1 MAEFK
6 YKLNIQYFAKTQ
18 IQDVIVPEVFN
29 PYVVQR
35 TAELSA
41 LRRSGI
47 ISSNAELDR
56 LASSGGRLI
65 NMPFWDDLTGDD
77 EVLSDSGALTPQKI
91 TASQDVAVLLMRGKA
106 WSANDL
112 AKALS
117 GDDPMRAIGDLV
129 AEYWVRMEQKTLI
142 SIIDGV
148 FADNV
153 ANDAGDLVKNIAT
166 EDGNTATE
174 ANKLSAEA
182 VIDAATLLGDAA
194 GKLTAIAVHSI
205 VYANMQKNNLIDFEP
220 TNTQNIGW
228 GTYLGKTVIVD
239 DGLAPVAGTTSGFK
253 YKTILFGQGAIGLGN
268 GAAPVPTETDRD
280 SLAGDD
286 ILINRRHYI
295 LHPRGIKFTDTSVA
309 ASSPTNAELA
319 AAVNWDRVYEKK
331 NIRLVELVTNG

>member
-1 MAEFK
+1 M
-6 YKLNIQYFAKTQ
+6 AKTQ
-18 IQDVIVPEVFN
+18 IADVIVPEVFN

-47 ISSNAELDR
+47 ISNNPELDR

-77 EVLSDSGALTPQKI
+77 EVLSDNGALTPQKI
-91 TASQDVAVLLMRGKA
+91 TAGQDVAVLLMRGKA

-142 SIIDGV
+142 SILDGV
-148 FADNV
+148 FADNA

-166 EDGNTATE
+166 EDGDTATE

-295 LHPRGIKFTDTSVA
+295 LHPRGIKFTDSSVA
-309 ASSPTNAELA
+309 GSSPSNSELA
-319 AAVNWDRVYEKK
+319 NAANWDRVYEKK